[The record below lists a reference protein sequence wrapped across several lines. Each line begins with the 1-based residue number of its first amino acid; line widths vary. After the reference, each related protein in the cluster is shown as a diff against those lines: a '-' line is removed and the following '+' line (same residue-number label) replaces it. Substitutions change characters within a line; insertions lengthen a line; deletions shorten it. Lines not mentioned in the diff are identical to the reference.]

1 MSILV
6 FDATPDGFKEAERL
20 AQQFEREGRGRV
32 ELTRRSAPLVDR
44 SGKRNLFGYLA
55 TQQDVDEFNRCC
67 KGKAALKV
75 EVKRRREMVEEPMRR
90 MREQAAQAGMYKS
103 QVVEKSHK
111 LLEEQIALPQLL
123 DHLDEG
129 RASRQQLDC
138 HEPLWPS
145 RFPAAL
151 SLSLS
156 PFQMSHKL
164 VEVKIEKSQLQEHL
178 EEECRQQM
186 SHKLVEVKIEKSQL
200 QEHLE
205 EEKERRQQL
214 ACELEGEKQQRQH
227 LESTVL
233 NAARLMQMKEEEVQ
247 AVVARHKK
255 LAAQH
260 KEEVS
265 LGRRGLAAGLVWQW
279 QGEDAA
285 AAGEDLHLQMKEASS
300 GGGAEQAPGRT
311 AQGGGEFGSR
321 RLRAWRRGRR
331 TWSALS
337 CPRTHLS
344 YLHSSFH
351 PPRPPSPPPGGE
363 LGVDICAE
371 RGAVA
376 SLEEAYARSLEERER
391 SRRAVEERE
400 ADLEWRG
407 KVANEQHVAAARTL
421 QRQLSSS
428 SELSTALRGSLHA
441 AAVFQAGLAQ
451 LKQQQHER
459 LLQFR
464 QGVKKAKLEL
474 LQQLEEE
481 RVRFVEECE
490 ALREESEATLDQI
503 ECRGVGK
510 TRRMGGAGQEGSGS
524 EVGGEW
530 SGSEAGRGEE
540 GSEVGRGIVGSV
552 VDGGEGAG
560 SVEGG
565 GVVGGEK
572 GGEEEEGVQESEEQ
586 GEKEWSGDVA
596 GEEEEKE
603 VVCGKGEEGGEE
615 EGAEKRGKVEE
626 EVAVEGGNE
635 GVEESEEWGREEEE
649 KQVEEEDK
657 WVEERGK
664 GGVEEGRTEGE
675 EEEAKGPEKVGEMGA
690 MAREEEMVE
699 EGGEGGDVE
708 GEAEREAE
716 GESEGKAEGEAKGE
730 AEGEAERE
738 AEGEA
743 EGGAE
748 GEAEGEASSEERNG
762 ASEGVNAEGGEGTVE
777 EVTEEGSEEA
787 VEKVNEGE
795 DGLAEKLAEER
806 EERVAEGLNEEG
818 GNGVIDKA
826 SKSTETVEVD
836 RLEGEVQKGE
846 VQEGEVQEGGVQ
858 KTGDGGHGSGV
869 NGGCDGE
876 GKGEVSQVSE
886 AAAHMSENE
895 MDEGQQQRD
904 GDGKSSMKSTKESA
918 IGDEAAELPATPVF
932 QSSGAEE
939 NDVYGPESF
948 FLH

>member
-1 MSILV
+1 WIGMGSYELRQHFAQFKLIVKTKHAYGPQGHRGMSILV

-103 QVVEKSHK
+103 QVVE
-111 LLEEQIALPQLL
+111 
-123 DHLDEG
+123 
-129 RASRQQLDC
+129 
-138 HEPLWPS
+138 
-145 RFPAAL
+145 
-151 SLSLS
+151 
-156 PFQMSHKL
+156 
-164 VEVKIEKSQLQEHL
+164 
-178 EEECRQQM
+178 M

-428 SELSTALRGSLHA
+428 SELSDDHSTALRGSLHA

-869 NGGCDGE
+869 NGGFPEQWCRGE
-876 GKGEVSQVSE
+876 RRVRARVVLPPL
-886 AAAHMSENE
+886 MN
-895 MDEGQQQRD
+895 MD
-904 GDGKSSMKSTKESA
+904 
-918 IGDEAAELPATPVF
+918 
-932 QSSGAEE
+932 
-939 NDVYGPESF
+939 
-948 FLH
+948 H